1 MFILVIASAK
11 HFQQICSVM
20 FVAGFKLL
28 ANDHCI
34 TPIQKSRFVLTT
46 GSKNKKLPKWHVY
59 PIRMGQLN
67 EQFIKHPASFPI
79 VFPWVFP
86 MVFFRKNPRNPHET
100 HAKVGIRVAE
110 LAPLETE
117 TPPCRIIPP
126 EVGSTPSGHL
136 FWCNTKWPL
145 FDGL

>member
-86 MVFFRKNPRNPHET
+86 MVFFRKTQEILTKPTQKLASELRSWLPSKRRH
-100 HAKVGIRVAE
+100 HLVASY
-110 LAPLETE
+110 PQ
-117 TPPCRIIPP
+117 
-126 EVGSTPSGHL
+126 
-136 FWCNTKWPL
+136 K
-145 FDGL
+145 